1 MAIIAT
7 YNGVEGMSTFVG
19 NIASS
24 FISDIKTDNRSIH
37 SYAGSDFLSELS
49 NNTQDEIT
57 LSECS
62 YEILDKEEQSYSDKF
77 SVLNKRSPSADAMS
91 VLENKTSTKDLSVLN
106 SFSDPLINASKLA
119 SGGIFKFL

>member
-1 MAIIAT
+1 MT
-7 YNGVEGMSTFVG
+7 TFVG

-24 FISDIKTDNRSIH
+24 YISDINTDNRSKH
-37 SYAGSDFLSELS
+37 SYASSDFLSELT

-62 YEILDKEEQSYSDKF
+62 YEVIDNQELSYSDKF
-77 SVLNKRSPSADAMS
+77 SVLNKSAPSAEAMS
-91 VLENKTSTKDLSVLN
+91 VLEKGAYKKDLSILN

-119 SGGIFKFL
+119 LGGISRFL